1 MRHFTLTIAVL
12 SVLLSGVALGG
23 ATLGTTAR
31 KHMPLEGVPGVL
43 MKNRQNSLYL
53 PNRVIVKL
61 MPQTTSSLAKSLSGV
76 GAIDRVL
83 SRAMG
88 VSSAQTFATAKAP
101 LTPGDVDLSLFYTV
115 AYSSPND
122 PFTLAEEL
130 SKLPEVQY
138 AEPWFIQKLTAR
150 TSVPNDSLYAFQW
163 SLQKIN
169 APAAWDVTRG
179 DSTIVVAIVDSG
191 VELDHP
197 DLQENIWLNPGET
210 GIDAFGRDK
219 RTNGVDDDGNGY
231 VDDWRGWDL
240 VGAQYQTYDP
250 TISKGDNS
258 PSPTGSNNN
267 HGTHVAGIVA
277 AATNNFVGVA
287 SLASKC
293 RLLAVKTTA
302 DNDTRGSGD
311 AYVLAGYQG
320 IVYAVSMGAKIINC
334 SWGGAGGAQTEQDI
348 IDYATQHG
356 SLVIGAAGNESS
368 GGFFS
373 PADYRGALS
382 VASTDAG
389 DKLSWY
395 SNYGINIDV
404 CAPGENI
411 TSTLYRHTYA
421 SMSGTSM
428 ASPLAASLAA
438 LVKWKYP
445 SYSNLQIAEQVRVT
459 CDNID
464 AENPGFVGSIGR
476 GRINAFRALT
486 VNTLP
491 SVRLQSYA
499 VNDLRGG
506 NGNGVPQPAETLSV
520 SCSFKNY
527 LAPTSAAAVVRLT
540 SDSPYLVVTQGSFPI
555 AALLTLDSASNK
567 SAPFRIYV
575 QPNVP
580 PSFEGHLQLTFTD
593 GSFSDAQSIT
603 LLVNPTFATQ
613 DVNDIQ
619 LTLTNNGR
627 LGFYDFPDNTQ
638 GMGFIFRGAN
648 HLFEGG
654 LLIATSPT
662 KLVDVVRN
670 ISAGQDEDLTS
681 STFFTLKSP
690 GTRSDQD
697 GFTSFSDST
706 APAANQVGVRVTMNS
721 FAYSD
726 PLDAKYII
734 LQYDITN
741 ANTSSSLTN
750 LYAGIFLD
758 WDIGKTSEEVGL
770 NYARYDASRSLAYA
784 FSTYAG
790 GRPEYLGI
798 RALDSAASCRALVN
812 DASIDLSRA
821 AKWDW
826 MTGGFATA
834 SAGPADIH
842 QAISSGPYTIAPG
855 GTRRVS
861 FALVAGDSSLHN
873 LQQSADAAKLK
884 WQKLT
889 TGIADAG
896 PSVPSQYE
904 LWQNYPNPFNP
915 TTNFGFRISNFEF
928 VSLKL
933 FDLLGREIA
942 TLVHEVRQP
951 GVYTVQW
958 NASAFPSGVYFCR
971 LEAGSFRA
979 TRKLMLLK

>member
-1 MRHFTLTIAVL
+1 MRHFTLTIAVF
-12 SVLLSGVALGG
+12 SVVMSGLVLGG
-23 ATLGTTAR
+23 AKQGTSTAKR
-31 KHMPLEGVPGVL
+31 LPLEGVPGVV

-53 PNRVIVKL
+53 PDRVIVKL
-61 MPQTTSSLAKSLSGV
+61 MPRASSSLSKSLSGIES
-76 GAIDRVL
+76 IDRVL

-88 VSSAQTFATAKAP
+88 VNAAQTFATAAAP
-101 LTPGDVDLSLFYTV
+101 QKPGDVDLSLFYTV

-122 PFTLAEEL
+122 PFALAEEL

-138 AEPWFIQKLTAR
+138 AEPWFIQKLTER
-150 TSVPNDSLYAFQW
+150 TLAPNDSLYAFQW
-163 SLQKIN
+163 SLKKIN
-169 APAAWDVTRG
+169 APAAWDITQG

-197 DLQENIWLNPGET
+197 DLQPNIWTNPGET
-210 GIDAFGRDK
+210 GLDALGHDK
-219 RTNGVDDDGNGY
+219 RFNGIDDDSDGY

-240 VGAQYQTYDP
+240 VGAQYQTFDP
-250 TISKGDNS
+250 SVSKGDNN

-277 AATNNFVGVA
+277 AATNNLIGVA

-293 RLLAVKTTA
+293 RILAVKTTA
-302 DNDTRGSGD
+302 DNDIRGSGD

-320 IVYAVSMGAKIINC
+320 IVYAVRMGAKIINC
-334 SWGGAGGAQTEQDI
+334 SWGGAGGSQTEQDI

-356 SLVIGAAGNESS
+356 ALVIGAAGNESS
-368 GGFFS
+368 SGFFS

-382 VASTDAG
+382 VASTDSN

-411 TSTLYRHTYA
+411 TSTLYQHTYS

-445 SYSNLQIAEQVRVT
+445 TYTNLQIAEQVRVT

-464 AENPGFVGSIGR
+464 AQNTGFLGSLGR
-476 GRINAFRALT
+476 GRINAYRALT
-486 VNTLP
+486 INTLP

-499 VNDLRGG
+499 ISDLRGG
-506 NGNGVPQPAETLSV
+506 NGNGVAQPAETLSV
-520 SCSFKNY
+520 TCSFRNF
-527 LAPTSAAAVVRLT
+527 LAPTSASAVVRLT
-540 SDSPYLVVTQGSFPI
+540 SDSPYLVVTQGTFLI
-555 AALLTLDSASNK
+555 ASLTTLDSTSNK
-567 SAPFRIYV
+567 AIPFRIYV
-575 QPNVP
+575 QPDVP
-580 PSFEGHLQLTFTD
+580 PSFEGNLKLTFSD
-593 GSFSDAQSIT
+593 GDFSDAQTIT

-613 DVNDIQ
+613 NVNDIQ

-638 GMGFIFRGAN
+638 GVGFIFQGAN

-654 LLIATSPT
+654 LMIGTSPT

-670 ISAGQDEDLTS
+670 ITAGQDEDLTS

-706 APAANQVGVRVTMNS
+706 APAANKVGVKVTMNS
-721 FAYSD
+721 YAYSNPED
-726 PLDAKYII
+726 SKYII

-741 ANTSSSLTN
+741 TSTSSPLAN
-750 LYAGIFLD
+750 LYTGIFLD
-758 WDIGKTSEEVGL
+758 WDIGKTNEEIGS
-770 NYARYDASRSLAYA
+770 NYSRYDATRSLAYA
-784 FSTYAG
+784 FSSVAG
-790 GRPEYLGI
+790 GRTDYLGI

-812 DASIDLSRA
+812 NGSIDLSRA

-826 MTGGFATA
+826 MTAGFAAA

-861 FALVAGDSSLHN
+861 FALLAGDSSLAN
-873 LQQSADAAKLK
+873 LQQNADAAKAK
-884 WQKLT
+884 WRKLT
-889 TGIADAG
+889 TGIAG
-896 PSVPSQYE
+896 GSPTVPVRYE

-915 TTNFGFRISNFEF
+915 TTNFEFRISNFEF
-928 VSLKL
+928 VSLKV
-933 FDLLGREIA
+933 FDVLGRDVA
-942 TLVHEVRQP
+942 TLVNEVRQP

-958 NASAFPSGVYFCR
+958 NASAYPSGVYFYR
-971 LEAGSFRA
+971 LEAGPFRA
-979 TRKLMLLK
+979 TRKLMLMK